1 MSGACAVL
9 CLLHYLGNHSPLV
22 PGEGYFLVSHKAPC
36 PPKMLM
42 EGGRQGN
49 VGQVFAAQ
57 MMER

>member
-9 CLLHYLGNHSPLV
+9 CLLKYLENHSPLV
-22 PGEGYFLVSHKAPC
+22 PREGYFLVSRKAPC

-49 VGQVFAAQ
+49 VGQVFAA
-57 MMER
+57 